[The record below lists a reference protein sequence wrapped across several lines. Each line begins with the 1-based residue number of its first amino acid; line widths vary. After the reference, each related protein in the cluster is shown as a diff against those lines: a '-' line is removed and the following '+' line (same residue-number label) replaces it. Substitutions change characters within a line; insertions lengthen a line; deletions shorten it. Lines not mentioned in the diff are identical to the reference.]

1 MKKYFLIL
9 AVFLLSSISYSQEA
23 SNHLKFKGIPIDG
36 SLSEFTSKMKAKG
49 FEYIGTE
56 DGMAVFSG
64 EFAGYKQCYII
75 AKSLKSTNKVSQVA
89 VAFGDYDTWS
99 RLHNSY
105 ATLKSMLTQKYGSPT
120 EEIEKFESTF
130 EPTDDNDKLHEVQF
144 NRCKYISLW
153 ENENGDIELSI
164 DHLKSDCIVQLIYI
178 DKANHNDVYNS
189 AIDDL

>member
-1 MKKYFLIL
+1 MKKYFLLL

-36 SLSEFTSKMKAKG
+36 SISEFTSKMKAKG

-56 DGMAVFSG
+56 DGMAVFTG

-89 VAFGDYDTWS
+89 VAFGEYDTWS
-99 RLHNSY
+99 RLYNTY
-105 ATLKSMLTQKYGSPT
+105 ATLKRMLTQKYGSPT
-120 EEIEKFESTF
+120 EEIEKFESSI
-130 EPTDDNDKLHEVQF
+130 EPTDDNDKLYEVQF

-153 ENENGDIELSI
+153 EIENGNIELSI
-164 DHLKSDCIVQLIYI
+164 DHAKLDCIVKLIYI

>member
-1 MKKYFLIL
+1 MKNYILLL
-9 AVFLLSSISYSQEA
+9 AVILLSSISYSQETT
-23 SNHLKFKGIPIDG
+23 NHLKFKGVPIDG
-36 SLSEFTSKMKAKG
+36 SLFEFTSKMKAKG
-49 FEYIGTE
+49 FEYMGAE
-56 DGMAVFSG
+56 DGMAVFTG

-89 VAFGDYDTWS
+89 VAFGEYDTWS

-120 EEIEKFESTF
+120 EEIEKFESSI
-130 EPTDDNDKLHEVQF
+130 EPTDDNDKLYEVQF

-153 ENENGDIELSI
+153 EIENGNIELSI
-164 DHLKSDCIVQLIYI
+164 DHAKLDCIVKLIYTG
-178 DKANHNDVYNS
+178 KANYTDVYNS